1 MKYTKKTATTLAT
14 IFMAVGIAGLVAA
27 AGMVVSNVLEGSNV
41 VPPANEGAT
50 LSFVVSPVEYPGSVA
65 WVNGGEALI
74 GQSYS
79 LGVRLEGHAAY
90 SNVVVSL
97 VIEKIGIIPSDLS
110 LLYYTGAEWLPL
122 SFVAGVDQITTTFGP
137 TDGFAITDGY
147 DVTTSMAL
155 VYNTAGTYNA
165 DLTVVTV

>member
-41 VPPANEGAT
+41 VPPAEEGAT
-50 LSFVVSPVEYPGSVA
+50 LSFVDSPTDYAGSVD

-90 SNVVVSL
+90 SNVVVSI
-97 VIEKIGIIPSDLS
+97 VIEKAGIATTDLS
-110 LLYYTGAEWLPL
+110 LLYYDGVEWLPL
-122 SFVAGVDQITTTFGP
+122 TFVAGVDQITSTFGP
-137 TDGFAITDGY
+137 SEGFAISSTY
-147 DVTTSMAL
+147 NQTTAMAL
-155 VYNTAGTYNA
+155 TYNTAGTYNA
-165 DLTVVTV
+165 DLTVITV